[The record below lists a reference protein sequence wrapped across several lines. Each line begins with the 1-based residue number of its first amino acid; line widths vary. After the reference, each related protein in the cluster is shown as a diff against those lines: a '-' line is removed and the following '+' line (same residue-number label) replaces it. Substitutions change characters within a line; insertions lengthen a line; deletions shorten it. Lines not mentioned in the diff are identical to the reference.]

1 MCMELLN
8 DVIIQCEE
16 CDCEECG
23 NNIKYRI
30 SGYEY
35 PVGCFNYE
43 DNEIHGGRFI
53 EKPNMGI
60 VYQIEFDEESIAS
73 FLPQVEENIYRI
85 LNDKRFVYQLT
96 PREFEEVVEE
106 VFKRQGFQTRLTPQ
120 TRDGG
125 KDIITTKSILGR
137 PVMFLIECKRYN
149 EMNKIGVDIVRAL
162 YGVQTAE
169 WANKAIIVTSSY
181 FTEDAQRFAEQ
192 QKTLID
198 LFDIDDLIE
207 LMENSI
213 QNEQGNF

>member
-8 DVIIQCEE
+8 DVIVQ
-16 CDCEECG
+16 CEECG

-35 PVGCFNYE
+35 SVGCFNYE
-43 DNEIHGGRFI
+43 DNEIHGRQFL

-60 VYQIEFDEESIAS
+60 VYQ
-73 FLPQVEENIYRI
+73 
-85 LNDKRFVYQLT
+85 LT
-96 PREFEEVVEE
+96 PGEFEEVVEE

-120 TRDGG
+120 TRDGR
-125 KDIITTKSILGR
+125 KDIIATKSILGR

-169 WANKAIIVTSSY
+169 RANKAIIVTSSY
-181 FTEDAQRFAEQ
+181 FTEDAQRFVEQ
-192 QKTLID
+192 QKTMID
-198 LFDIDDLIE
+198 LFDIDDLIR

-213 QNEQGNF
+213 QDEQGNF